1 MGRFLRGVL
10 PALGMLVI
18 WGCGYSFQGAK
29 APEAA
34 FLEIPVF
41 VNKTVET
48 GIETFFT
55 QELISEM
62 RKTPGWKIVEP
73 GQGRYLLKGTILS
86 FVSEPHAV
94 SVRKL
99 AVEHRATMILDVS
112 FVEKSSGKE
121 LWRDRNLRTFADYP
135 VGSDVL
141 AAERAKREAI
151 ARIAQEMASRIRTRV
166 QDTW

>member
-1 MGRFLRGVL
+1 MGLHLKAVL
-10 PALGMLVI
+10 PALAMLAA
-18 WGCGYSFQGAK
+18 WGCGYTFQGAR
-29 APEAA
+29 APEGA

-55 QELISEM
+55 EELISEM
-62 RKTPGWKIVEP
+62 RKAPGWKIVEP
-73 GQGRYLLKGTILS
+73 GQGRYLLKGSIIS

-99 AVEHRATMILDVS
+99 AVEHRATMVLDVS

-121 LWRDRNLRTFADYP
+121 LWRDKNLRTFADYP

-141 AAERAKREAI
+141 AAERAKREAMG
-151 ARIAQEMASRIRTRV
+151 RIAQEMASRIRTRV

>member
-1 MGRFLRGVL
+1 MGCFLRRVV
-10 PALGMLVI
+10 PALVMLVL
-18 WGCGYSFQGAK
+18 WGCGYGFQGAR
-29 APEAA
+29 APEGA

-48 GIETFFT
+48 GIETIFT

-99 AVEHRATMILDVS
+99 AVEHRATMVLDVS

-121 LWRDRNLRTFADYP
+121 LWRDRNLRTFVDYP
-135 VGSDVL
+135 VGADVL
-141 AAERAKREAI
+141 GAERAKREAI
-151 ARIAQEMASRIRTRV
+151 GRIAQEMASRIRTRV

>member
-1 MGRFLRGVL
+1 MGRLFRTLL
-10 PALGMLVI
+10 PALAMLSAF
-18 WGCGYSFQGAK
+18 GCGYTFQGAR
-29 APEAA
+29 APEGA

-48 GIETFFT
+48 GIETIFT

-62 RKTPGWKIVEP
+62 RKAPGWKIVEP
-73 GQGRYLLKGTILS
+73 GQGRYLIKGTIVS
-86 FVSEPHAV
+86 FTSEPHAV

-99 AVEHRATMILDVS
+99 AVEHRATMVVDVS
-112 FVEKSSGKE
+112 FLERSTGKE
-121 LWRDRNLRTFADYP
+121 LWRDKNLRTFADYP

-151 ARIAQEMASRIRTRV
+151 ARVAQEMASRIRTRV